1 MPNMPNMQNMQYGA
15 QPYSRFMQG
24 PTPQT
29 APGLFGF
36 PQQQPMGQQGEPG
49 QEQPQQ
55 RPDYGAGFVN
65 SYMGRNPSWM
75 GVPSSQPMGQPM
87 GQGGGGQSNLLSPE
101 TFMKL
106 MQMFGGG

>member
-1 MPNMPNMQNMQYGA
+1 MMPNMPNMQYGA

-36 PQQQPMGQQGEPG
+36 PQQQPMGQPGQLG

-65 SYMGRNPSWM
+65 NYMGRNPSWM
-75 GVPSSQPMGQPM
+75 GVPQSQPMGGSPM